1 MKINKNF
8 FRILELLILIN
19 IIIFSCVPVNAVL
32 TPKQLDGELNNVGEV
47 KPMLASVLEVT
58 AIIASA
64 ISIII
69 IIVLGIKYMVG
80 STEERAEYKKTL
92 LPYVIG
98 AVFVFG
104 ATTVA
109 SVVYNMIKK

>member
-1 MKINKNF
+1 MKISNNLIKILIF
-8 FRILELLILIN
+8 FVLIN
-19 IIIFSCVPVNAVL
+19 IVVFSCLPVNAL
-32 TPKQLDGELNNVGEV
+32 ITPQKLDGDLGNAKEV
-47 KPMLASVLEVT
+47 EPILASVLEIT

-64 ISIII
+64 ISIIV

-80 STEERAEYKKTL
+80 SVEEKAEYKKTL
-92 LPYVIG
+92 LPYIIG